1 MGIKHK
7 RFRIG
12 DLVTRT
18 YMRGLS
24 DEVGIPA
31 ESKPYGIVL
40 EVQKSNIKNGSANV
54 LVYWFK
60 DVKLYDEKIRL
71 NNARF
76 LRLINRA

>member
-1 MGIKHK
+1 MSIKNK

-18 YMRGLS
+18 YKRGLS
-24 DEVGIPA
+24 DEVGIAA

-40 EVQKSNIKNGSANV
+40 EIHPSNLKNGTANV

-60 DVKLYDEKIRL
+60 DTNVHVVKARL

-76 LRLINRA
+76 LRLVNRA